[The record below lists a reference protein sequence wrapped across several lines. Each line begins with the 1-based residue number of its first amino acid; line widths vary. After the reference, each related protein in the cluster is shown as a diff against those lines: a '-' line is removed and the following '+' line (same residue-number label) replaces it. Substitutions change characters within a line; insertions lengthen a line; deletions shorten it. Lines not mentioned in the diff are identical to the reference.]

1 MADATYDGCGA
12 DELRALLDLPRVEVY
27 DSVTS
32 TLDVAHVLGEAGAPA
47 GSLVLAERQTAGR
60 GREGRR
66 WTSIAGSGIWLTM
79 VERPTDPI
87 ATEVLAIRL
96 GMGAARA
103 LDRFAGAPVRLK
115 WPNDLFVD
123 GGKVCGILVES
134 RWRDQRIEWVAVGM
148 GINVRRPPDVPTA
161 SALRAD
167 ATRVSVLEA
176 IVPAIRAAAAARGPL
191 RPPELA
197 EYAQRDFARGRSCR
211 LPAPGVVQG
220 IDERGS
226 LLVATQVG
234 DVTCRSGSLVF
245 EEDA

>member
-32 TLDVAHVLGEAGAPA
+32 TLDVAHVLGEEGAPA
-47 GSLVLAERQTAGR
+47 GSLVVAERQTAGR

-79 VERPTDPI
+79 LERPSDPT
-87 ATEVLAIRL
+87 ATEVMAIRL
-96 GMGAARA
+96 GIGVAHA
-103 LDRFAGAPVRLK
+103 LDRFAESPVRLK
-115 WPNDLFVD
+115 WPNDLFV
-123 GGKVCGILVES
+123 GAGKVCGILVES
-134 RWRDQRIEWVAVGM
+134 RWRDQRIEWVAVGV
-148 GINVRRPPDVPTA
+148 GINVRLPPDVPNA
-161 SALRAD
+161 KALRAD
-167 ATRVSVLEA
+167 ASRVPVLEA
-176 IVPAIRAAAAARGPL
+176 IVPAIRAAASARGAL
-191 RPPELA
+191 SAQEL
-197 EYAQRDFARGRSCR
+197 EDYAQRDMARGRACR

-220 IDERGS
+220 IDARGS
-226 LLVATQVG
+226 LLVTTAVG

>member
-1 MADATYDGCGA
+1 
-12 DELRALLDLPRVEVY
+12 
-27 DSVTS
+27 
-32 TLDVAHVLGEAGAPA
+32 
-47 GSLVLAERQTAGR
+47 
-60 GREGRR
+60 
-66 WTSIAGSGIWLTM
+66 M

>member
-32 TLDVAHVLGEAGAPA
+32 TLDVAHVLGEGGAPA

-79 VERPTDPI
+79 VERPADPI

-103 LDRFAGAPVRLK
+103 LDRFAHAPVRLK
-115 WPNDLFVD
+115 WPNDLFVG

-134 RWRDQRIEWVAVGM
+134 RWREGRIEWVAVGM
-148 GINVRRPPDVPTA
+148 GINVRLPPDVATA

-176 IVPAIRAAAAARGPL
+176 VVPAIRAAGAARGPL
-191 RPPELA
+191 RANELA
-197 EYAQRDFARGRSCR
+197 DYAQRDMARGRTCR

-226 LLVATQVG
+226 LIVATQVG
-234 DVTCRSGSLVF
+234 EVACRSGSLVF

>member
-79 VERPTDPI
+79 LERPNDPA

-96 GMGAARA
+96 GIGAARA
-103 LDRFAGAPVRLK
+103 LDRFADAPVRLK
-115 WPNDLFVD
+115 WPNDLFV
-123 GGKVCGILVES
+123 GSGKVCGILVES
-134 RWRDQRIEWVAVGM
+134 RWRDQRIEWIAVGV
-148 GINVRRPPDVPTA
+148 GINVRLPPDVPNA
-161 SALRAD
+161 NALRAGPS
-167 ATRVSVLEA
+167 RVPLLEA
-176 IVPAIRAAAAARGPL
+176 IVPEIRAAAAGRGAL
-191 RPPELA
+191 RPNELA
-197 EYAQRDFARGRSCR
+197 DYAQRDMARGRACR

-220 IDERGS
+220 IDARGS
-226 LLVATQVG
+226 LLVATAVG
-234 DVTCRSGSLVF
+234 DVTCRSGSLVL
-245 EEDA
+245 EEDV

>member
-32 TLDVAHVLGEAGAPA
+32 TLDVAHVLGEEGAPA
-47 GSLVLAERQTAGR
+47 GSLVVAERQTAGR

-79 VERPTDPI
+79 LERPSDPT
-87 ATEVLAIRL
+87 ATEVMAIRL
-96 GMGAARA
+96 GIGAAHA
-103 LDRFAGAPVRLK
+103 LDRFAESPVRLK
-115 WPNDLFVD
+115 WPNDLFV
-123 GGKVCGILVES
+123 GAGKVCGILVES
-134 RWRDQRIEWVAVGM
+134 RWRDQRIEWVAVGV
-148 GINVRRPPDVPTA
+148 GINVRPPPDVPNA
-161 SALRAD
+161 KALRAD
-167 ATRVSVLEA
+167 ASRVPVLEA
-176 IVPAIRAAAAARGPL
+176 IVPAIRAAASARGAL
-191 RPPELA
+191 SAQEL
-197 EYAQRDFARGRSCR
+197 EDYAQRDMARGRACR

-220 IDERGS
+220 IDARGS
-226 LLVATQVG
+226 LLVTTAVG

>member
-1 MADATYDGCGA
+1 MPDATYDGCGA

-32 TLDVAHVLGEAGAPA
+32 TLDVAHVLGEGGAPA
-47 GSLVLAERQTAGR
+47 GSLVLAERQTVGR

-79 VERPTDPI
+79 LERPTDAM
-87 ATEVLAIRL
+87 ATEVLAIWL
-96 GMGAARA
+96 GIGAARA
-103 LDRFAGAPVRLK
+103 LDRFAESPVRLK
-115 WPNDLFVD
+115 WPNDLFV
-123 GGKVCGILVES
+123 GSGKVCGILVES
-134 RWRDQRIEWVAVGM
+134 RWRDQRIEWVAVGV
-148 GINVRRPPDVPTA
+148 GINVRLPPDVPNAT
-161 SALRAD
+161 ALRTGAS
-167 ATRVSVLEA
+167 RVPVLEA
-176 IVPAIRAAAAARGPL
+176 VVPAVRAAAARGALTPD
-191 RPPELA
+191 ELA
-197 EYAQRDFARGRSCR
+197 DYATRDLARGRPCR

-226 LLVATQVG
+226 LLVSTAVG

>member
-60 GREGRR
+60 GRQGRR
-66 WTSIAGSGIWLTM
+66 WSSIAGSGIWLTM

-87 ATEVLAIRL
+87 GVEVLAIRL
-96 GMGAARA
+96 GIGAARA
-103 LDRFAGAPVRLK
+103 LDRFAAEPVRLK
-115 WPNDLFVD
+115 WPNDLFI
-123 GGKVCGILVES
+123 GAGKVCGILVES
-134 RWRDQRIEWVAVGM
+134 RWRDQRIEWVAVGV
-148 GINVRRPPDVPTA
+148 GINVRMPPDMPAA
-161 SALRAD
+161 SALRAV
-167 ATRVSVLEA
+167 ASRVPVLEA
-176 IVPAIRAAAAARGPL
+176 IVPAVRAAAAARGPL
-191 RPPELA
+191 DANELA
-197 EYAQRDFARGRSCR
+197 EYATRDLASGRGCR

-226 LLVATQVG
+226 LVVATAVG